1 MLTNHQPPTTNHQP
15 PMKVT
20 VGQITDKGLKRQAN
34 EDNLLALPSR
44 GLFIVADGVGGRRG
58 GQTASRIVTEVF
70 EKVFTGPQPLSNTD
84 LPMEELRKLVHETI
98 DLCNQKIYTEAESNP
113 ELDGMATTVVLSAV
127 RDNRAIVAHVG
138 DSRVYRCDARGLVQ
152 LTEDHSE
159 VNEAVKQGWM
169 TAEQAEVHPRR
180 NVISRAIGADSEVEP
195 EIIEIEV
202 DETTTLLLCS
212 DGITRHI
219 RDDQLERLLRSGN
232 HPQTICETLKQLCY
246 NEGAEDNLTAI
257 IVDFGE
263 RGYVDELT
271 RPMMRQASSTPATV
285 PPNAEKPRKKIEI
298 TLTEPEPEIEP
309 VTEPEVS
316 EDDELPVAASLAIVP
331 PKSFPN
337 DSQAAPD
344 ANPNNLSEN
353 SFSTGDQS
361 PVERPAPASR
371 SKGFLNIATTDEAGQ
386 KVEMS
391 KFMRMS
397 VLIVTLLA
405 GFILGGLFGGPLQ
418 RVVNRQGGPLAE
430 DQPRVLRYSP
440 RDAGVASAFAL
451 LNEGR
456 IEDARQQL
464 NQILARDVNNY
475 EAHYCFGRLNF
486 VEKKYEDAINHFKLA
501 ATNNPD
507 LDEGWVFIAMAY
519 LQIGQ
524 ARNASDSL
532 QKLMTPNAPP
542 SQATPATASPKPSA
556 TPAG

>member
-1 MLTNHQPPTTNHQP
+1 
-15 PMKVT
+15 
-20 VGQITDKGLKRQAN
+20 
-34 EDNLLALPSR
+34 
-44 GLFIVADGVGGRRG
+44 
-58 GQTASRIVTEVF
+58 
-70 EKVFTGPQPLSNTD
+70 
-84 LPMEELRKLVHETI
+84 
-98 DLCNQKIYTEAESNP
+98 
-113 ELDGMATTVVLSAV
+113 MATTVVLSAV

-232 HPQTICETLKQLCY
+232 HPQTVCETMKQLCY

-271 RPMMRQASSTPATV
+271 RPMMRQAGSTPAAV
-285 PPNAEKPRKKIEI
+285 SANAEKPRKKIEI
-298 TLTEPEPEIEP
+298 NLTEPEPEIEP
-309 VTEPEVS
+309 VPELEAEEI
-316 EDDELPVAASLAIVP
+316 EDAVADDFPVAASPALLSSG
-331 PKSFPN
+331 SFPKP
-337 DSQAAPD
+337 SQDEPSLHLT
-344 ANPNNLSEN
+344 NY
-353 SFSTGDQS
+353 S
-361 PVERPAPASR
+361 PTEEPAPVSR
-371 SKGFLNIATTDEAGQ
+371 NKRFFNIATTDEAGQ

-418 RVVNRQGGPLAE
+418 RVVNRQGGPLLDE
-430 DQPRVLRYSP
+430 QPRVLRYSP

-486 VEKKYEDAINHFKLA
+486 VEKKYEEAINHFKLA

-532 QKLMTPNAPP
+532 QKLMTPNAPTP
-542 SQATPATASPKPSA
+542 QATPATASPKPAA

>member
-1 MLTNHQPPTTNHQP
+1 
-15 PMKVT
+15 MKTT

-44 GLFIVADGVGGRRG
+44 GVFIVADGVGGRRG
-58 GQTASRIVTEVF
+58 GQTASRTVAEVF
-70 EKVFTGPQPLSNTD
+70 EKVFTGPQPLSSSD
-84 LPMEELRKLVHETI
+84 LPMEDLRKLVHETI
-98 DLCNQKIYTEAESNP
+98 ELCNQKIYTESEMNQ
-113 ELDGMATTVVLSAV
+113 ELDGMATTLAMTAV
-127 RDNRAIVAHVG
+127 RGSRAIVAHVG
-138 DSRVYRCDARGLVQ
+138 DSRVYRCDARGLVR

-159 VNEAVKQGWM
+159 VNEAVRLGM
-169 TAEQAEVHPRR
+169 LTPEQAENHPRR

-219 RDDQLERLLRSGN
+219 RDEQLERLLRSGH
-232 HPQTICETLKQLCY
+232 HPQTVCDTMKQLCY

-263 RGYVDELT
+263 RGYIDEQT
-271 RPMMRQASSTPATV
+271 RPMIRSTPAASG
-285 PPNAEKPRKKIEI
+285 NDRPRKFAEIALVEPQQGSEPELEPVQEIE
-298 TLTEPEPEIEP
+298 EPEPEPIP
-309 VTEPEVS
+309 
-316 EDDELPVAASLAIVP
+316 PVAENFQAESPPPLAESP
-331 PKSFPN
+331 PQPEPKPEPAAVKERRQRQR
-337 DSQAAPD
+337 SQEIAA
-344 ANPNNLSEN
+344 AE
-353 SFSTGDQS
+353 QA
-361 PVERPAPASR
+361 E
-371 SKGFLNIATTDEAGQ
+371 Q

-418 RVVNRQGGPLAE
+418 RVVTQPGSPLAE
-430 DQPRVLRYSP
+430 DQPRILRWTP

-451 LNEGR
+451 LNENR
-456 IEDARQQL
+456 NEESRKQL
-464 NQILARDVNNY
+464 NDILARDPNNA
-475 EAHYCFGRLNF
+475 EAHFCFGRLYF
-486 VEKKYEDAINHFKLA
+486 AEKKFEEAISHFKLA
-501 ATNNPD
+501 AGNNQD

-524 ARNASDSL
+524 ARNAADSL
-532 QKLMTPNAPP
+532 QKLMTPNAPA
-542 SQATPATASPKPSA
+542 SQSSSTSASPKLSA

>member
-1 MLTNHQPPTTNHQP
+1 
-15 PMKVT
+15 MKVT

-34 EDNLLALPSR
+34 EDNLLAMPSR

-70 EKVFTGPQPLSNTD
+70 EKVFSGPPPLSNSD
-84 LPMEELRKLVHETI
+84 LPMEELRHLVAETV
-98 DLCNQKIYTEAESNP
+98 DLCNQKIYTEAESNQ

-127 RDNRAIVAHVG
+127 RGNRAIVAHVG

-152 LTEDHSE
+152 LTDDHSE
-159 VNEAVKQGWM
+159 VNEAVKQGLL
-169 TAEQAEVHPRR
+169 TPEQAENHPRR

-219 RDDQLERLLRSGN
+219 RDEQLERLLRSGN
-232 HPQTICETLKQLCY
+232 HPQTVCETMKHLCY

-271 RPMMRQASSTPATV
+271 RPMRQVSPAAV
-285 PPNAEKPRKKIEI
+285 SANAEKPRKKIEI
-298 TLTEPEPEIEP
+298 NLTEPEPEIEP
-309 VTEPEVS
+309 VTETEAEEIEDVVVDEFPMAAPPASFPDYS
-316 EDDELPVAASLAIVP
+316 EADTDLQLTDPLPVTEP
-331 PKSFPN
+331 PPVSHSKKVFKIGS
-337 DSQAAPD
+337 DDD
-344 ANPNNLSEN
+344 A
-353 SFSTGDQS
+353 G
-361 PVERPAPASR
+361 R
-371 SKGFLNIATTDEAGQ
+371 
-386 KVEMS
+386 KVEWT
-391 KFMRMS
+391 KFMKMS

-405 GFILGGLFGGPLQ
+405 GFILGGVFGGPLQ
-418 RVVNRQGGPLAE
+418 QVINRAGGPLAE
-430 DQPRVLRYSP
+430 EQPRVLRYSP
-440 RDAGVASAFAL
+440 RDAGVASAYAL

-456 IEDARQQL
+456 IEDARQAL

-486 VEKKYEDAINHFKLA
+486 VEKKYEEAINHFKLA
-501 ATNNPD
+501 ATNNQE

-542 SQATPATASPKPSA
+542 SASPATASP
-556 TPAG
+556 TPAGSVKPVG

>member
-1 MLTNHQPPTTNHQP
+1 
-15 PMKVT
+15 MKVT

-58 GQTASRIVTEVF
+58 GQTASRVVTEVF
-70 EKVFTGPQPLSNTD
+70 EKVFSGPQPVANSD
-84 LPMEELRKLVHETI
+84 LPMEDLRKLVQETI
-98 DLCNQKIYTEAESNP
+98 DLCNQKIYTEAELNQ
-113 ELDGMATTVVLSAV
+113 ELEGMATTIVLAAV
-127 RDNRAIVAHVG
+127 RDNRAIIAHVG
-138 DSRVYRCDARGLVQ
+138 DSRVYRCDARGLVR

-159 VNEAVKQGWM
+159 VNEAVRQGWL
-169 TAEQAEVHPRR
+169 TPEQAETHPRR
-180 NVISRAIGADSEVEP
+180 NVISRAIGADSDVEP
-195 EIIEIEV
+195 EIIEVQV

-232 HPQTICETLKQLCY
+232 HPQTVCETFKQLCY

-263 RGYVDELT
+263 RGYVDEQT
-271 RPMMRQASSTPATV
+271 RPMRSMSPSMSMASGVSAD
-285 PPNAEKPRKKIEI
+285 AEKPRKKIEI
-298 TLTEPEPEIEP
+298 SLHESEPEFEP
-309 VTEPEVS
+309 VAESDAHEANL
-316 EDDELPVAASLAIVP
+316 LPMAASPALLP
-331 PKSFPN
+331 P
-337 DSQAAPD
+337 APD
-344 ANPNNLSEN
+344 EFQDEVETSASSEPLPIANHAQASSGKKVFNI
-353 SFSTGDQS
+353 G
-361 PVERPAPASR
+361 PA
-371 SKGFLNIATTDEAGQ
+371 DDAGQ

-418 RVVNRQGGPLAE
+418 RVVNRAGGPLAE
-430 DQPRVLRYSP
+430 EQPRVLRYSP

-456 IEDARQQL
+456 IEDARQEL
-464 NQILARDVNNY
+464 NQILARDANNA
-475 EAHYCFGRLNF
+475 EAHYCFGRLYF
-486 VEKKYEDAINHFKLA
+486 TEKKYEEAINHFKLA
-501 ATNNPD
+501 ATNNQD

-524 ARNASDSL
+524 ARNAADSL
-532 QKLMTPNAPP
+532 QKLMTPTAPP
-542 SQATPATASPKPSA
+542 SSSPMPASPA
-556 TPAG
+556 PAGSVKPVG

>member
-1 MLTNHQPPTTNHQP
+1 MLPDLRLPITDHRP
-15 PMKVT
+15 PMKTT

-34 EDNLLALPSR
+34 EDNLLAMPSR

-58 GQTASRIVTEVF
+58 GQTASRTVTEVF
-70 EKVFTGPQPLSNTD
+70 EKVFNGPQPLASSD
-84 LPMEELRKLVHETI
+84 LPMEDLRKLVQETI
-98 DLCNQKIYTEAESNP
+98 DLCNQKIYTEAEMNQDL
-113 ELDGMATTVVLSAV
+113 EGMATTIVLAAV
-127 RDNRAIVAHVG
+127 KDSRAIIAHVG
-138 DSRVYRCDARGLVQ
+138 DSRVYRCDARGLVR

-159 VNEAVKQGWM
+159 VNEAVRQGWL
-169 TAEQAEVHPRR
+169 TPEQAETHPRR

-195 EIIEIEV
+195 EIIEIQV

-232 HPQTICETLKQLCY
+232 HPQTVCETFKQLCY

-263 RGYVDELT
+263 RGYVDEQT
-271 RPMMRQASSTPATV
+271 RPMRSLSPAVSAASVS
-285 PPNAEKPRKKIEI
+285 AEKPKKKIEI
-298 TLTEPEPEIEP
+298 TLNQTEPEPEP
-309 VTEPEVS
+309 VFEEEVPATNHSPMAASPPLLPPAPDDFRDEPETHQFRDPLLIADHAQGSGEKKV
-316 EDDELPVAASLAIVP
+316 
-331 PKSFPN
+331 F
-337 DSQAAPD
+337 
-344 ANPNNLSEN
+344 
-353 SFSTGDQS
+353 
-361 PVERPAPASR
+361 
-371 SKGFLNIATTDEAGQ
+371 NIATDDDAGQ

-418 RVVNRQGGPLAE
+418 RVVNRTGGPLTE
-430 DQPRVLRYSP
+430 DQPRVLRWTP

-451 LNEGR
+451 LNDGR
-456 IEDARQQL
+456 LEDARQEL
-464 NQILARDVNNY
+464 NQILARDANNA
-475 EAHYCFGRLNF
+475 EAHYCFGRLYF
-486 VEKKYEDAINHFKLA
+486 TEKKYEEAINHFKLA
-501 ATNNPD
+501 ATNNQD

-524 ARNASDSL
+524 ARNAADSL

-542 SQATPATASPKPSA
+542 AASSPTPASAAPAASVKPV
-556 TPAG
+556 G

>member
-1 MLTNHQPPTTNHQP
+1 
-15 PMKVT
+15 MKVT

-34 EDNLLALPSR
+34 EDNLLAMPSR

-58 GQTASRIVTEVF
+58 GQTASRTVAEVF
-70 EKVFTGPQPLSNTD
+70 EKVFSTPQPTMNSD
-84 LPMEELRKLVHETI
+84 LPMEDLRKLVHETI
-98 DLCNQKIYTEAESNP
+98 DLCNQKIYTEAEMNQ
-113 ELDGMATTVVLSAV
+113 ELEGMATTIVLAAAK
-127 RDNRAIVAHVG
+127 DNRAIIAHVG
-138 DSRVYRCDARGLVQ
+138 DSRVYRCDARGLVR

-159 VNEAVKQGWM
+159 VNEAVRQGWL
-169 TAEQAEVHPRR
+169 TPEQAETHPRR
-180 NVISRAIGADSEVEP
+180 NVISRAIGADSDVEP

-232 HPQTICETLKQLCY
+232 HPQTVCETFKQLCY

-263 RGYVDELT
+263 RGYVDEQT
-271 RPMMRQASSTPATV
+271 RPMRAMNPA
-285 PPNAEKPRKKIEI
+285 PENAEKPRKKIEI
-298 TLTEPEPEIEP
+298 SLNE
-309 VTEPEVS
+309 VEPEV
-316 EDDELPVAASLAIVP
+316 EIVTEREVPATNHVAATAPPALLPPAPEEFHDEEVETPLPSDPLPVADHAQVSNRKKV
-331 PKSFPN
+331 F
-337 DSQAAPD
+337 
-344 ANPNNLSEN
+344 NL
-353 SFSTGDQS
+353 
-361 PVERPAPASR
+361 APAE
-371 SKGFLNIATTDEAGQ
+371 DAGQ

-418 RVVNRQGGPLAE
+418 RVVNRSGGPLAE
-430 DQPRVLRYSP
+430 EQPRLLRYSP

-456 IEDARQQL
+456 LDDARQEL
-464 NQILARDVNNY
+464 NAILARDANNA
-475 EAHYCFGRLNF
+475 EAHYCFGRLYF
-486 VEKKYEDAINHFKLA
+486 AEKKYEEAINHFKLA
-501 ATNNPD
+501 ATNNQD

-524 ARNASDSL
+524 ARNAADSL

-542 SQATPATASPKPSA
+542 SSSP
-556 TPAG
+556 TPAGPVPASSAKPVG